1 MTKTTNSY
9 RHKLVHD
16 DSADLVAYQCNSGDC
31 VWQTVSVWMIPQQ
44 AFLEI
49 NNKERY
55 QKKNPSPNCSISS
68 LQQA

>member
-1 MTKTTNSY
+1 MTKTTNFY

-16 DSADLVAYQCNSGDC
+16 DGADFVAYQCNLGDG

-49 NNKERY
+49 NDEE
-55 QKKNPSPNCSISS
+55 Q
-68 LQQA
+68 

>member
-1 MTKTTNSY
+1 MTKTTNFY

-16 DSADLVAYQCNSGDC
+16 DGADFVAYQCNLEDG

-49 NNKERY
+49 NDKE
-55 QKKNPSPNCSISS
+55 Q
-68 LQQA
+68 